1 MLIALIHNWDMHRCT
16 TVFEGEGRG
25 IKSTQP
31 GDIGSEIDD
40 CTGGLDEG

>member
-1 MLIALIHNWDMHRCT
+1 MLIALIHNWDMHRCA

-25 IKSTQP
+25 IESTQL
-31 GDIGSEIDD
+31 DNIVSKIDD